1 MRAGEL
7 FRNIKFCELA
17 FWLACFEAV
26 LEQLHEIVGQENSS
40 LRIQNSSFWL
50 LQGKSLTHKCLCISL
65 KGLFEP

>member
-7 FRNIKFCELA
+7 FRNIKFSELA
-17 FWLACFEAV
+17 FWLAGFEAV
-26 LEQLHEIVGQENSS
+26 LEQLRDIVGQENSP